1 MSGLSKSSL
10 PVSPVLPGTP
20 TLPAARGTGIP
31 ALILAML
38 SLPALLH
45 AQETP
50 GPSDQLEAIVVTARF
65 RPESAQNVGESIR
78 AFDKQELQDLGI
90 NSVETLAALTPG
102 LSIQDRGPNRNEISI
117 EGVGRSVF
125 QQDRTLSMAS
135 VGLYLDD
142 VPIDIPVGA
151 QLDIPSFDLQRVEVL
166 RGPQGTLFGAGAEA
180 GAVRYVSQNPDLSR
194 FEGTTEVAFTSTAGG
209 DLGYSTRVAAGIPI
223 IQDQLAVRLV
233 ATQTGDQGY
242 IANVA
247 DNDKHSNGYHAT
259 TARLVALWQPN
270 EALQSRF
277 LVNYQYAHQN
287 ALGNVSDADTASFST
302 FSTAGNYVDDT
313 STVLSEHLSYNFGPV
328 TVESISSY
336 FQRERNRDVFEPVY
350 TGEFGLIG
358 NALGAAADNQVNTID
373 QTRYAQISQEFRVI
387 SDPTQF
393 VSYVAGAFFRN
404 FHLKE
409 NIDYQSQDFVE
420 FAPIF
425 AGLLGVPTP
434 PNPSQFAS
442 GLAGQLGLNSLY
454 NAPPTDIVYNDGR
467 QLSAF
472 VEGTIHFNDRLR
484 LIAGVRRHHE
494 VVDAKS
500 LGAGAD
506 FLSTLSPPMT
516 FVASTSADAWLP
528 KFSLEFN
535 PIDNLLLYATY
546 TEGVR
551 DGNLNA
557 ASKVALIAKENPTH
571 ADEIET
577 FGPEFEKSA
586 QVGVKGSALNNRL
599 MWAVSSY
606 YNWIKS
612 LQGYGTANFEGET
625 VGVIENIGDGHSAGI
640 EAEIRGRPMAGLTLF
655 AGGTRIK
662 SVIDSIYPDLVS
674 PVATVPGQRLPFVPN
689 YTLSGGAEWEHSVG
703 GSGWDVFAN
712 GTESYTGNYTT
723 YFQNPPGSPQNP
735 LLGDYAIANFRLGLR
750 DERWTVDLGVANA
763 FDRRAIVS
771 LSPVQALFTSYGLRL
786 PPGAN
791 IDDMQMWRPRTYTLT
806 FRAKF

>member
-10 PVSPVLPGTP
+10 PVSPVLTGTP
-20 TLPAARGTGIP
+20 TLPAARGKGIP
-31 ALILAML
+31 ALILAAL
-38 SLPALLH
+38 SLPILSH

-50 GPSDQLEAIVVTARF
+50 GPSDQLDAIVVTARF

-102 LSIQDRGPNRNEISI
+102 LAIQDRGPNRNEISI

-336 FQRERNRDVFEPVY
+336 FQRERNRNVFEPVY

-373 QTRYAQISQEFRVI
+373 QTRYQQISQEFRVI

-393 VSYVAGAFFRN
+393 ISYVAGAFFRN

-472 VEGTIHFNDRLR
+472 VEGTIHFNERLR

-612 LQGYGTANFEGET
+612 LQGYGTANFQGET

-640 EAEIRGRPMAGLTLF
+640 EAEIRGRPLAGLTLF

-689 YTLSGGAEWEHSVG
+689 YTLSGGAEWEHAVG

-735 LLGDYAIANFRLGLR
+735 LLGDYAIANFRVGLR

>member
-1 MSGLSKSSL
+1 MNILRLRPSC
-10 PVSPVLPGTP
+10 P
-20 TLPAARGTGIP
+20 TFAVARGNRVQ
-31 ALILAML
+31 ALTLAML
-38 SLPALLH
+38 SLPTLLH
-45 AQETP
+45 AQEAP
-50 GPSDQLEAIVVTARF
+50 NKADQLDEIVVTARF

-78 AFDKQELQDLGI
+78 VFGNQEMQDLGI

-180 GAVRYVSQNPDLSR
+180 GAVRYLSQNPDLSR
-194 FEGTTEVAFTSTAGG
+194 FEGTSELAFTSTAGG
-209 DLGYSTRVAAGIPI
+209 DLGYAARVAAGIPI

-233 ATQTGDQGY
+233 VTQTGDEGY
-242 IANVA
+242 IANLA
-247 DNDKHSNGYHAT
+247 DNDKHSNGYRAT
-259 TARLVALWQPN
+259 TARLVALWKPN

-328 TVESISSY
+328 SVESISSY
-336 FQRERNRDVFEPVY
+336 FDRKRDRDVFEPVY

-358 NALGAAADNQVNTID
+358 NALGAAADDQVDTID
-373 QTRYAQISQEFRVI
+373 QMRYSQFSQEFRVV
-387 SDPTQF
+387 SDPTRF
-393 VSYVAGAFFRN
+393 ISYVAGAFFRS

-409 NIDYQSQDFVE
+409 SIDYESQDFVE

-425 AGLLGVPTP
+425 ANLLGVPTP
-434 PNPSQFAS
+434 ANPSQFAS
-442 GLAGQLGLNSLY
+442 GLAGQLGLNALY
-454 NAPPTDIVYNDGR
+454 NAPPTDIVYNNGR

-472 VEGTIHFNDRLR
+472 VEGTIHFTDRLR
-484 LIAGVRRHHE
+484 LTAGVRRHHE
-494 VVDAKS
+494 TIDAKS
-500 LGAGAD
+500 YGAGAD
-506 FLSTLSPPMT
+506 YLSTLSPPMT
-516 FVASTSADAWLP
+516 FSASTSADAWLP

-557 ASKVALIAKENPTH
+557 ASKVALIAKQDPAR

-586 QVGVKGSALNNRL
+586 QVGIKGSELGNRL
-599 MWAVSSY
+599 MWSVSSY

-625 VGVIENIGDGHSAGI
+625 VGVIENIGDGHSVGI
-640 EAEIRGRPMAGLTLF
+640 EAEIRGRPTAGLTLF

-662 SVIDSIYPDLVS
+662 SVIDSVYADLVS
-674 PVATVPGQRLPFVPN
+674 PVATVAGQRLPFVPN
-689 YTLSGGAEWEHSVG
+689 YTLSGGAEWEHKIG
-703 GSGWDVFAN
+703 ASGWDVFAS
-712 GTESYTGNYTT
+712 GTESYTGNYST
-723 YFQNPPGSPQNP
+723 YFSSPPGSAQNP
-735 LLGDYAIANFRLGLR
+735 LLGDYAIANFRLGVR

-791 IDDMQMWRPRTYTLT
+791 IDDMQMWRPRTFTLT
-806 FRAKF
+806 FRTKF